1 VKRRLKGGGVEVGVS
16 EAAGYT
22 HGDFFIHVAGREI
35 LLTRNSLEALTEPIP
50 EPEGPQ
56 VGDEVMAEWLD
67 DEWDCGRY
75 HVVRNPDGSA
85 GSWTARVDGTDPVWK
100 SDGEA
105 AGRDDGP
112 WPLLALHPVERWE
125 EPTPTPP
132 VDPLIRAAD
141 HFRERINERINREV
155 SMHVHGTPTPPVD
168 PVEQP
173 EILFCEY
180 RLFRQ
185 PDGTLR
191 DQHGDTWR
199 GSLKEGLIGPMK
211 DGVDYTIKAR
221 PLKPVDPVEE
231 AWEKV
236 EQWDVVEAGHIRA
249 AVEATLAPLRE
260 QVQALSDRVLDLD
273 EQIIDLRNRGET
285 RAVRTVR
292 TVAEKDA
299 AGGEEGPSVEEVLA
313 WLEYLGGDGPMPR
326 LMGDARTFPATAIRL
341 IREGQRDTRAV
352 LTEEMVERAC
362 EAACPVGTDCEP
374 WHTRYESH
382 KAWFRRAMRRA
393 LLSTGLVREADHGE

>member
-1 VKRRLKGGGVEVGVS
+1 VKRRLRNVEV
-16 EAAGYT
+16 
-22 HGDFFIHVAGREI
+22 EI
-35 LLTRNSLEALTEPIP
+35 YPSDTEGEWLVWLVGSSGEGWRVNAEELEALIEPIP
-50 EPEGPQ
+50 EEPEGPK
-56 VGDEVMAEWLD
+56 VGDEVDGAWLD
-67 DEWDCGRY
+67 DEYWEERY

-85 GSWTARVDGTDPVWK
+85 GSWGRKVKGTEKVYN
-100 SDGEA
+100 SDGVGA
-105 AGRDDGP
+105 SKADGP
-112 WPLLALHPVERWE
+112 WSLLALHPVERWE
-125 EPTPTPP
+125 EPEATPAP
-132 VDPLIRAAD
+132 
-141 HFRERINERINREV
+141 
-155 SMHVHGTPTPPVD
+155 
-168 PVEQP
+168 
-173 EILFCEY
+173 
-180 RLFRQ
+180 
-185 PDGTLR
+185 
-191 DQHGDTWR
+191 
-199 GSLKEGLIGPMK
+199 
-211 DGVDYTIKAR
+211 
-221 PLKPVDPVEE
+221 PVDPVEE
-231 AWEKV
+231 AWKEL
-236 EQWDVVEAGHIRA
+236 AGHFGPGASMIRA
-249 AVEATLAPLRE
+249 AVEATVAPLRE